1 MVEPSWKIDRAATV
15 DGLVSVKNLTYNP
28 STQMSAVGVK
38 AENPVSGDLP
48 VHHPASAQRAVMRH
62 ENLWVSV
69 AGNTSESYMPY
80 TAGVLADS
88 MSVAV
93 IKLDK

>member
-1 MVEPSWKIDRAATV
+1 M
-15 DGLVSVKNLTYNP
+15 G
-28 STQMSAVGVK
+28 AVGVK

-69 AGNTSESYMPY
+69 RETRVNPKPY